1 MEASQLRDQDGWYS
15 GVPAHV
21 FLRRRER
28 VLEELGDGAMILPA
42 APILYRSRDSQL
54 PYRPDSE
61 LFYLTGF
68 TEPEALLVLRGFA
81 DEERALLFVRPR
93 DPAAEQ
99 WSGSRLGPE
108 RARERF
114 GVDAAHPIGELD
126 DRLPKLLA
134 HARRIHFRLGRRRS
148 VENLVI
154 QALEEARSRG
164 SRKGRGP
171 RSVVDPG
178 EILDEMRLRKGPEEI
193 AALREAVRVT
203 VEGFRAALTAAG
215 PGRGEWQLQAELEAA
230 FRREGA
236 QGPAFATIVGSGTNA
251 CTLHYVDNSDEL
263 GPGDLVLLDAGAE
276 VRMYAGDITRTFP
289 VGGTFSP
296 AQRAV
301 YEVVEEAR
309 AAAVQAVRPG
319 VTVRDVHDAAVRIL
333 TEGLMELGVLSGSVD
348 ELIGRKAHRR
358 YFPHRT
364 SHWLGLDTHDPGDY
378 IRDGEHRRLE
388 AGMVLTVEPGLYFV
402 PASAQEPDGAPEADH
417 PYEGIGVRIEDDVLV
432 TSDGAEVLS
441 RALPT
446 EADEIVEMVG
456 GQGFIQ

>member
-1 MEASQLRDQDGWYS
+1 LQDQSANFKGI
-15 GVPAHV
+15 PAEV
-21 FLRRRER
+21 FRSRRER
-28 VLEELGDGAMILPA
+28 VLEELGDGAMVLPA

-68 TEPEALLVLRGFA
+68 SEPESLLVLRGFA
-81 DEERALLFVRPR
+81 EEERAVLFVRPR
-93 DPAAEQ
+93 DSTAEQ
-99 WSGSRLGPE
+99 WSGSRLGPD

-114 GVDAAHPIGELD
+114 SVDAAHPIDEMGS
-126 DRLPKLLA
+126 RLPGLLS
-134 HARRIHFRLGRRRS
+134 HARRVHFRLGRHRQ
-148 VENLVI
+148 VEGLVV

-178 EILDEMRLRKGPEEI
+178 EILDELRLRKGPEEI

-203 VEGFRAALTAAG
+203 VEGFRAALAATA

-236 QGPAFATIVGSGTNA
+236 QGPAFATIVGSGANA
-251 CTLHYVDNSDEL
+251 CTLHYVANSHEL
-263 GPGDLVLLDAGAE
+263 GPDDLVLLDAGAE

-289 VGGTFSP
+289 AGGTFSP
-296 AQRAV
+296 PQRAV
-301 YEVVEEAR
+301 YEVVEAAR
-309 AAAVQAVRPG
+309 IAAVERIRPG
-319 VTVRDVHDAAVRIL
+319 VTIQDAHDAAVRVL

-348 ELIGRKAHRR
+348 ELIQRKAHRT

-388 AGMVLTVEPGLYFV
+388 PGMVLTVEPGLYFV
-402 PASAQEPDGAPEADH
+402 PASVEDGEGAAEPDH

-432 TSDGAEVLS
+432 TSDGAEVLT

-446 EADEIVEMVG
+446 DADEIAAMVG
-456 GQGFIQ
+456 GR